1 MYFSYFN
8 YFNFLLFSVA
18 EVLRHFPKCLFLSW
32 LLTAFTKHLLALG
45 RVDEM
50 CDDAFLALYCA
61 SVDEFIV
68 ETGRLYDDSLFFFL
82 LFFLYADLIL
92 CCCNACSGHISTQTT

>member
-61 SVDEFIV
+61 SVDEQAACMMIAC
-68 ETGRLYDDSLFFFL
+68 FFFSFFFCV
-82 LFFLYADLIL
+82 FFLYADLIL